1 MFEIVVSRNDLLVA
15 LYVTSGLL
23 RNTNEDTYISKIYIL
38 FNTLFTKSV
47 LRKYL

>member
-1 MFEIVVSRNDLLVA
+1 MFEIVVSRDDLLVA
-15 LYVTSGLL
+15 LHVTSGLL
-23 RNTNEDTYISKIYIL
+23 GNINEDTYISEKNIL